1 MFDKEKVLSGK
12 YLFVVQYLQWR
23 PDCTH
28 PLGIVVKILRKG
40 ETSKD
45 SLEIAYAEHGV
56 RKSFKDETTKEV
68 QKKFPSSWSI
78 PKSEYLSRQK
88 ISTAFTIDPPDSRDL
103 DDALSIE
110 STPDSLYRVGIH
122 IADVSYFVKHGSALD
137 REATLRCTS
146 YYPGH
151 REESIPMIPRD
162 LSEGHCSL
170 LPDQD
175 RLAVSLFLCLNSEGE
190 VVGEPEIHRTIVHSC
205 CRLTYAQAQQIIEEQ
220 ELDSEDFPQIA
231 IKGVHVLN
239 TIVQKRRRVRLGDG
253 ANIHQEGDVKE
264 DFEAHELV
272 EEMMVLANKTIA
284 EYLMDRVPHIAP
296 LRTQLPPKKHR
307 LTEWLEKHG
316 KYLTYLQAIHRCLH
330 VKVREA
336 QEPVAEVFKVH
347 HNVWT
352 EICKAAERQNVA
364 HLMRLAYDE
373 KNQPQL
379 SIAHAQFKRIQ
390 AKSRYVCAG
399 DQPDENIVH
408 YSLGMP
414 KYTQFTSPIRR
425 YADIMVHRL
434 VLAIQ
439 SGDHVNDRF
448 PPEEIAR
455 ICRRCTFYQDNARKF
470 GKACKRI
477 HLAEKL
483 RTANQE
489 ICATVQSIEG
499 GHVNLHIESSEYDL
513 LGGREKKLTISKL
526 NPLDKT
532 NPKEGKD
539 EECIELKWRLRMYH
553 APQETSK
560 TTPSGRAD
568 GGNADKIGSSAAKA
582 MLSDD
587 LHDENKV
594 VDIPGKKWL
603 QVLNAVKSGDALNL
617 GMLIKQLDKDLCV
630 TPRQRTDAHP
640 ERVLALKDQRGKV
653 YQHPHQGE
661 KASGTENDGHFYDKS
676 LLIKQY
682 NVLHVQLMCHMIN
695 GLLSPDIQLL
705 KLTSRV
711 NLCLEHTKYPRDCF
725 AMTAR
730 YQASRD
736 RYGTIGEYIS
746 AWAPVLAME
755 AATEAVAENDSFTI
769 ARLGVQWKKRSE
781 EKGSKTVG
789 LVTLPLDYC
798 NSRQLEFHPGDF
810 ICIRVR
816 YEDCARR
823 LKRDPENEATNEAI
837 AASAESVS
845 TSDTSVNDTRNK
857 DVTQSTNPNDYWVG
871 HCVLDKALKKKTLLE
886 LTFELHQASSVMPQ
900 DLFDGKKHESIFEI
914 IHRTLPQRYVW
925 LMLVHVN

>member
-1 MFDKEKVLSGK
+1 MK
-12 YLFVVQYLQWR
+12 QR
-23 PDCTH
+23 
-28 PLGIVVKILRKG
+28 
-40 ETSKD
+40 
-45 SLEIAYAEHGV
+45 
-56 RKSFKDETTKEV
+56 
-68 QKKFPSSWSI
+68 
-78 PKSEYLSRQK
+78 
-88 ISTAFTIDPPDSRDL
+88 
-103 DDALSIE
+103 
-110 STPDSLYRVGIH
+110 
-122 IADVSYFVKHGSALD
+122 
-137 REATLRCTS
+137 
-146 YYPGH
+146 
-151 REESIPMIPRD
+151 
-162 LSEGHCSL
+162 
-170 LPDQD
+170 
-175 RLAVSLFLCLNSEGE
+175 
-190 VVGEPEIHRTIVHSC
+190 
-205 CRLTYAQAQQIIEEQ
+205 
-220 ELDSEDFPQIA
+220 
-231 IKGVHVLN
+231 
-239 TIVQKRRRVRLGDG
+239 
-253 ANIHQEGDVKE
+253 E

-330 VKVREA
+330 VKVLEA
-336 QEPVAEVFKVH
+336 QEPVAEVFKVQ
-347 HNVWT
+347 HNVWS
-352 EICKAAERQNVA
+352 EICKAAEQQNVA
-364 HLMRLAYDE
+364 DLMKLAYDE
-373 KNQPQL
+373 KTQPQL

-439 SGDHVNDRF
+439 SEDHVDDRF

-483 RTANQE
+483 KTANQE
-489 ICATVQSIEG
+489 ICATVQSIER

-526 NPLDKT
+526 NPTDKT
-532 NPKEGKD
+532 NPEEGKE
-539 EECIELKWRLRMYH
+539 EECIELKWRLRMYY
-553 APQETSK
+553 APKGTSGK
-560 TTPSGRAD
+560 AAPGCGD
-568 GGNADKIGSSAAKA
+568 GANAEQIGSSEVKA
-582 MLSDD
+582 MLTDD
-587 LHDENKV
+587 LPGENNV
-594 VDIPGKKWL
+594 VDIPGEKWL
-603 QVLNAVKSGDALNL
+603 QVLNAVKSGDAVHLS
-617 GMLIKQLDKDLCV
+617 MLIKHLDQDLCV
-630 TPRQRTDAHP
+630 TQRQRTDVQP
-640 ERVLALKDQRGKV
+640 KSALTSKDQRGKV

-682 NVLHVQLMCHMIN
+682 HVLHVQLMCHMIN

-711 NLCLEHTKYPRDCF
+711 NLCLEHTKYPTDCF

-730 YQASRD
+730 YQASKD
-736 RYGTIGEYIS
+736 RYDTIGDYIS

-755 AATEAVAENDSFTI
+755 AATEAVAESDTFTI
-769 ARLGVQWKKRSE
+769 VRLGVQW
-781 EKGSKTVG
+781 EKPETGSKTVG

-816 YEDCARR
+816 YEDCAGQLR
-823 LKRDPENEATNEAI
+823 RDPETEATNEAMT
-837 AASAESVS
+837 ASDQHS
-845 TSDTSVNDTRNK
+845 TDDPRSK

-871 HCVLDKALKKKTLLE
+871 HCVLHKAKALEKKPLLE
-886 LTFELHQASSVMPQ
+886 LTFKLHQSSSVMPQ
-900 DLFDGKKHESIFEI
+900 GLLDGKKHQSIFEM

-925 LMLVHVN
+925 VMLACVN